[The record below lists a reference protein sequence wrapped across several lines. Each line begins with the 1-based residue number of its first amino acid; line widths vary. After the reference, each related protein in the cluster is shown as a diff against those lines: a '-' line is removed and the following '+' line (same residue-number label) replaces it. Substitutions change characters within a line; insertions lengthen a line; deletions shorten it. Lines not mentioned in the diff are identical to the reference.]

1 MNLLGKNISANLLSN
16 VWLTA
21 LMLFLTPLYIL
32 FLGVE
37 SYGLIGFYLS
47 WVAIVGIL
55 DTGISATAVRE
66 IAWLAA
72 RPEEKGRIPV
82 LLRSLEVVYW
92 GIILILGLG
101 ILTGAWFFGAGW
113 FQLKDMPPEVVRD
126 VLMLMAVSLVVQVPS
141 GLYTGGL
148 MGLQRQVECSGLL
161 TLFGTVRGF
170 GSIMVLWLI
179 NPDIRI
185 FFLWHIVAYALQT
198 GVMRWSL
205 WRKVR
210 KDEHPVRFSL
220 QVLRSIKGFAGT
232 MMLITVLAIIMSQA
246 DKMILSRVISLEAF
260 GFYMLAW
267 TVASGLSRGVTPLI
281 DAFYPQFTELVSTG
295 DNEGLARQIRI
306 ASQLMSVLI
315 IPPAALIVFLS
326 KPILYVWL
334 GNDSVAEGTAPIL
347 AVMVVGTVLA
357 SCSFPALSVLYSR
370 KRLMPVVALNLI
382 CLVILLPFLILA
394 VVFFGAMGAA
404 FLWGIYGL
412 ILYIGHQTY
421 GLRGLPNAGFFAS
434 TIRDFVVPCIISF
447 AVAGMAGYWL
457 STVSGKIT
465 FIFLFILALLLGWF
479 AAFLA
484 CQDLRKIVMEKWTWK
499 TKPIL

>member
-1 MNLLGKNISANLLSN
+1 
-16 VWLTA
+16 
-21 LMLFLTPLYIL
+21 
-32 FLGVE
+32 
-37 SYGLIGFYLS
+37 
-47 WVAIVGIL
+47 
-55 DTGISATAVRE
+55 
-66 IAWLAA
+66 
-72 RPEEKGRIPV
+72 
-82 LLRSLEVVYW
+82 
-92 GIILILGLG
+92 
-101 ILTGAWFFGAGW
+101 
-113 FQLKDMPPEVVRD
+113 
-126 VLMLMAVSLVVQVPS
+126 
-141 GLYTGGL
+141 
-148 MGLQRQVECSGLL
+148 
-161 TLFGTVRGF
+161 
-170 GSIMVLWLI
+170 
-179 NPDIRI
+179 
-185 FFLWHIVAYALQT
+185 
-198 GVMRWSL
+198 
-205 WRKVR
+205 
-210 KDEHPVRFSL
+210 
-220 QVLRSIKGFAGT
+220 
-232 MMLITVLAIIMSQA
+232 
-246 DKMILSRVISLEAF
+246 
-260 GFYMLAW
+260 MLAW

-370 KRLMPVVALNLI
+370 KRLMPVLALNLI
-382 CLVILLPFLILA
+382 CLVIVLPFLILA